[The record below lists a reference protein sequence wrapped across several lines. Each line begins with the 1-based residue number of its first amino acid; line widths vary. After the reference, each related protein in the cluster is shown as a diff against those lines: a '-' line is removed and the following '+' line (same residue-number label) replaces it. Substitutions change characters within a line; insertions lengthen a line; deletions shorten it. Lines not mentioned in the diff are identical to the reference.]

1 MIEQKILV
9 PSNFIKGR
17 EKSSRGQLF
26 TSEPKFA
33 LFLCWRD
40 QSSSTRLV
48 RPKVGNNVLS
58 MEKRLLY
65 QISKRQQQ
73 KQEETWDLLGRN
85 TGLHGDIKPLHN
97 RTLYI
102 SFAQWEYSRAP
113 LAFTK
118 NQPPRTKA
126 KGATK
131 AKTVTVN
138 MNFFCSSSFG
148 HKSFES
154 RQQQRWH
161 PSSSFVHNFDFFVVL

>member
-1 MIEQKILV
+1 V

-33 LFLCWRD
+33 LFLCCRD

-73 KQEETWDLLGRN
+73 KQEET
-85 TGLHGDIKPLHN
+85 
-97 RTLYI
+97 
-102 SFAQWEYSRAP
+102 
-113 LAFTK
+113 
-118 NQPPRTKA
+118 
-126 KGATK
+126 
-131 AKTVTVN
+131 
-138 MNFFCSSSFG
+138 
-148 HKSFES
+148 
-154 RQQQRWH
+154 
-161 PSSSFVHNFDFFVVL
+161 